1 MKIIKRN
8 GSEVAFDITKII
20 VAITKANEDVDEAD
34 RMTPVQIRRIA
45 ESVELQ
51 CQKMNRAATVEEIQD
66 MVEHHIM
73 AHGAFFLAKAC
84 IPPMLEAGQG
94 AMVLFSSRAAKTGF
108 AALGSNGAKT
118 KAHYCASKAGVISLV
133 KSLAMELA
141 PYGIR
146 VNGVAP
152 GPVQGTMIP
161 KESWPVIAEKVPLNR
176 LGTPEEMAEGAWFLC
191 SPQAAFITGHILDI
205 NGGTL
210 MD

>member
-1 MKIIKRN
+1 M
-8 GSEVAFDITKII
+8 
-20 VAITKANEDVDEAD
+20 
-34 RMTPVQIRRIA
+34 P
-45 ESVELQ
+45 
-51 CQKMNRAATVEEIQD
+51 VEEWENVIK
-66 MVEHHIM
+66 VNLT
-73 AHGAFFLAKAC
+73 GAFFLAKAC

-94 AMVLFSSRAAKTGF
+94 AMVFFSSRAAKTGF

-146 VNGVAP
+146 ANGVAP

>member
-1 MKIIKRN
+1 MGERHQGQSDRGLLSGQGLHPSDA
-8 GSEVAFDITKII
+8 GS
-20 VAITKANEDVDEAD
+20 
-34 RMTPVQIRRIA
+34 
-45 ESVELQ
+45 
-51 CQKMNRAATVEEIQD
+51 RAGR
-66 MVEHHIM
+66 
-73 AHGAFFLAKAC
+73 HGALFF
-84 IPPMLEAGQG
+84 P
-94 AMVLFSSRAAKTGF
+94 AAKTGF

>member
-1 MKIIKRN
+1 
-8 GSEVAFDITKII
+8 
-20 VAITKANEDVDEAD
+20 
-34 RMTPVQIRRIA
+34 
-45 ESVELQ
+45 
-51 CQKMNRAATVEEIQD
+51 
-66 MVEHHIM
+66 
-73 AHGAFFLAKAC
+73 
-84 IPPMLEAGQG
+84 MLEAGQG

-146 VNGVAP
+146 ANGVAH